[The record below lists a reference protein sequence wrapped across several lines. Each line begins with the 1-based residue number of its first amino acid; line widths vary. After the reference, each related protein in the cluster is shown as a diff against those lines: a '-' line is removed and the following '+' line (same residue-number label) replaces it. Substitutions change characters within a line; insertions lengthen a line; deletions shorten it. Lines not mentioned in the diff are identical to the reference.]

1 MRERENGS
9 GKGAGVKLSEG
20 PVELTQGGKTKGARV
35 KGNFST
41 VVSIAPDVGSFIFN
55 DENKVFIS

>member
-1 MRERENGS
+1 M
-9 GKGAGVKLSEG
+9 KLSEG

-35 KGNFST
+35 EGNFST

-55 DENKVFIS
+55 DDNKVFIS